1 MSKACSWSSP
11 PSEISAALWDKL
23 STIYEAPSDID
34 LFTAGLAETPIA
46 GAHVGPTFACII
58 GRQVNVNEH
67 NLIHKKMPKY
77 PFHR

>member
-58 GRQVNVNEH
+58 GRQVRD
-67 NLIHKKMPKY
+67 LFLDTCTPLQGD
-77 PFHR
+77 PLG